1 MVFGLWLLDF
11 GLARTKSK
19 DLRPKAKVQRPKDLI
34 PMRTVEGLVLIT
46 FGSHRATHKL
56 PRGGSAI
63 KSKTLDTVGQSQK
76 LQSTN
81 TEPV

>member
-34 PMRTVEGLVLIT
+34 LC
-46 FGSHRATHKL
+46 
-56 PRGGSAI
+56 
-63 KSKTLDTVGQSQK
+63 
-76 LQSTN
+76 
-81 TEPV
+81 EPLRVWS